1 MAEHVALKD
10 SYTEK
15 RLYGLRVVLAGLIVV
30 LLLAVLVVR
39 FFTLQIT
46 EHSIYQTQSDRNRVQ
61 LQPIPPKRGL
71 VYDRHGELLADNR
84 PSYSLTLV
92 KEQVDDLDETIL
104 LLQTLIDIDE
114 DHVSKFQKLLTRRRP
129 HASVPLKLNLTE
141 LEIATVSVN
150 RYRLPGVGVEAQLNR
165 YYPQGKVFAHALG
178 YVGRISEEE
187 QWDLDAVNYSG
198 TLLIGKIGLEKYYES
213 QLHGKV
219 GYQNVETN
227 ARGRVLRVLERVDPE
242 PGADLH
248 LHIDAHTQR
257 IAHQALLRERKAGIA
272 VENPTGQSNN
282 SKRGAVVAIDPRTGG
297 VIAMV
302 STPSFD
308 ANLFVGGIS
317 SRDYNKLRNSIDLP
331 LFNRAMQGQYP
342 PASTVKPVYGLAG
355 LHYGVVTE
363 QTAVPDPGWYQLPN
377 DERRYRDWTWQLK
390 RSGHGKTV
398 ALEQAIVES
407 CDIYYYDLA
416 YKMGIDQ
423 IHEFLSPF
431 GYGKKTGIDNTHERS
446 GLLPSREWKQRF
458 KRMPWFP
465 GETLSVGIGQGY
477 MLATPLQLAVTTATI
492 ANRGVHF
499 TPRLV
504 QKIGDKTIM
513 PPTLAPIELDKA
525 HWDAVIVAMEKVVH
539 GYRGTANRM
548 NRGAKYKMAGKTG
561 SAQVVGIGQDEKY
574 NVDEVAIRHR
584 DHGLFVGFAPVDNPR
599 IVVAVIV
606 ENGVHG
612 SWVSTIAREVFDAY
626 LLDAE
631 GNVKPDPASDVSPIV
646 DSSVPLGPNN
656 NRPLAVEG
664 ADLAAVAQPIGMQT
678 GETLSL
684 VPQ

>member
-15 RLYGLRVVLAGLIVV
+15 RLYGLRVVLAGLFVLSLLVV
-30 LLLAVLVVR
+30 LAVR

-92 KEQVDDLDETIL
+92 KEQVDDLDETL
-104 LLQTLIDIDE
+104 QLLQGLIEIDQE
-114 DHVSKFQKLLTRRRP
+114 HVAKFQKLLKRRRP
-129 HASVPLKLNLTE
+129 HASVPLKLNLSE
-141 LEIATVSVN
+141 QEIAIVSVN
-150 RYRLPGVGVEAQLNR
+150 RYRLPGVDVEAQLDR
-165 YYPQGKVFAHALG
+165 YYPHGKMFAHALG

-187 QWDLDAVNYSG
+187 QWDLDEVNYSG
-198 TLLIGKIGLEKYYES
+198 TLQIGKIGLEKFYET

-242 PGADLH
+242 PGADLRLH
-248 LHIDAHTQR
+248 LDARTQR

-272 VENPTGQSNN
+272 VKNPTGIPN
-282 SKRGAVVAIDPRTGG
+282 SSSRGAVVAIDPRTGG

-317 SRDYNKLRNSIDLP
+317 SRDYNALRNSIDLP
-331 LFNRAMQGQYP
+331 LFNRALQGQYP

-363 QTAVPDPGWYQLPN
+363 QTTVRDPGWYQLPN
-377 DERRYRDWTWQLK
+377 DDRKYRDWTWQTK
-390 RSGHGKTV
+390 RSGHGKRV

-407 CDIYYYDLA
+407 CDVYYYDLA

-423 IHEFLSPF
+423 IHEFLAPF
-431 GYGKKTGIDNTHERS
+431 GYGRKTGIDNTHERS
-446 GLLPSREWKQRF
+446 GLLPSREWKQRY
-458 KRMPWFP
+458 KRLPWFP

-477 MLATPLQLAVTTATI
+477 MLATPLQLATATATI

-504 QKIGDKTIM
+504 QQLGDEVIV
-513 PPTLAPIELDKA
+513 PPPLPSIELDQA
-525 HWDAVIVAMEKVVH
+525 HWDTVINAMEKVVH

-548 NRGAKYKMAGKTG
+548 NRKAKYKMAGKTG

-574 NVDEVAIRHR
+574 NVDDVAIRSR
-584 DHGLFVGFAPVDNPR
+584 DHALFVGFAPVENPR
-599 IVVAVIV
+599 IAVAVIL
-606 ENGVHG
+606 ENGEHG
-612 SWVSTIAREVFDAY
+612 SWVSTVAREVFDAY
-626 LLDAE
+626 LLDE
-631 GNVKPDPASDVSPIV
+631 DGNFKPDPGVSASAAEQAAAFAALPGEEQETAQSLLVVDQSP
-646 DSSVPLGPNN
+646 
-656 NRPLAVEG
+656 AQTEQ
-664 ADLAAVAQPIGMQT
+664 VAHYH
-678 GETLSL
+678 
-684 VPQ
+684 

>member
-15 RLYGLRVVLAGLIVV
+15 RLYGLRVVLAGLFVLALIV
-30 LLLAVLVVR
+30 VLVVR

-61 LQPIPPKRGL
+61 LQPIPPNRGL

-84 PSYSLTLV
+84 ASYSLTLV
-92 KEQVDDLDETIL
+92 KEQVEDLDATL
-104 LLQTLIDIDE
+104 QLLQDLIEIDQG
-114 DHVSKFQKLLTRRRP
+114 HVAKFQKLLKRRRP
-129 HASVPLKLNLTE
+129 HASVPLKLNLSE
-141 LEIATVSVN
+141 QEIATVSVN
-150 RYRLPGVGVEAQLNR
+150 RYRLPGVDVEAQLNR
-165 YYPQGKVFAHALG
+165 YYPQGKMFAHALG

-187 QWDLDAVNYSG
+187 QWDLDEVNYSG
-198 TLLIGKIGLEKYYES
+198 TLLIGKIGLEKYYEE

-242 PGADLH
+242 PGADLR

-272 VENPTGQSNN
+272 VKNPTGKRNTSQ
-282 SKRGAVVAIDPRTGG
+282 RGAVVAIDPRTGG

-317 SRDYNKLRNSIDLP
+317 NRDYDALRNSIDLP
-331 LFNRAMQGQYP
+331 LFNRALQGQYP

-363 QTAVPDPGWYQLPN
+363 QTTVRDPGWYRLPN
-377 DERRYRDWTWQLK
+377 DDRKYRDWTWQTK
-390 RSGHGKTV
+390 RSGHAKQV

-407 CDIYYYDLA
+407 CDVYYYDLA

-423 IHEFLSPF
+423 IHDFLDPF
-431 GYGKKTGIDNTHERS
+431 GYGHKTGIDNTHERS
-446 GLLPSREWKQRF
+446 GLLPSREWKQRS
-458 KRMPWFP
+458 KRLPWFP

-477 MLATPLQLAVTTATI
+477 MLATPLQLAVATATI

-499 TPRLV
+499 SPRLV
-504 QKIGDKTIM
+504 QQLGDEVVL
-513 PPTLAPIELDKA
+513 PPPLPSIELDPT
-525 HWDAVIVAMEKVVH
+525 HWDAVINAMEKVVH

-548 NRGAKYKMAGKTG
+548 NRKAKYKMAGKTG
-561 SAQVVGIGQDEKY
+561 SAQVVGIAQGEKY
-574 NVDEVAIRHR
+574 NVDDVAIRNR
-584 DHGLFVGFAPVDNPR
+584 DHGLFVGFAPVENPR
-599 IVVAVIV
+599 IAVAVIV
-606 ENGVHG
+606 ENGEHG

-631 GNVKPDPASDVSPIV
+631 GNFKPDPDFTAP
-646 DSSVPLGPNN
+646 PP
-656 NRPLAVEG
+656 
-664 ADLAAVAQPIGMQT
+664 AAPSAAQPSTVKALAQQ
-678 GETLSL
+678 LSPVDQPPGL
-684 VPQ
+684 TEQVAHYH

>member
-15 RLYGLRVVLAGLIVV
+15 RLYGLRVVLAGLFVLSLLVV
-30 LLLAVLVVR
+30 LAVR

-92 KEQVDDLDETIL
+92 KEQVDDLDETL
-104 LLQTLIDIDE
+104 QLLQGLIEIDQE
-114 DHVSKFQKLLTRRRP
+114 HVAKFQKLLKRRRP
-129 HASVPLKLNLTE
+129 HASVPLKLNLSE
-141 LEIATVSVN
+141 QEIAIVSVN
-150 RYRLPGVGVEAQLNR
+150 RYRLPGVDVEAQLDR
-165 YYPQGKVFAHALG
+165 YYPHGKMFAHALG

-187 QWDLDAVNYSG
+187 QWDLDEVNYSG
-198 TLLIGKIGLEKYYES
+198 TLQIGKIGLEKFYET

-242 PGADLH
+242 PGADLRLH
-248 LHIDAHTQR
+248 LDARTQR

-272 VENPTGQSNN
+272 VKNPTGIPN
-282 SKRGAVVAIDPRTGG
+282 SSSRGAVVAIDPRTGG

-317 SRDYNKLRNSIDLP
+317 SRDYNALRNSIDLP
-331 LFNRAMQGQYP
+331 LFNRALQGQYP

-363 QTAVPDPGWYQLPN
+363 QTTVRDPGWYQLPN
-377 DERRYRDWTWQLK
+377 DDRKYRDWTWQTK
-390 RSGHGKTV
+390 RSGHGKRV

-407 CDIYYYDLA
+407 CDVYYYDLA

-423 IHEFLSPF
+423 IHEFLAPF
-431 GYGKKTGIDNTHERS
+431 GYGRKTGIDNTHERS
-446 GLLPSREWKQRF
+446 GLLPSREWKQRY
-458 KRMPWFP
+458 KRLPWFP

-477 MLATPLQLAVTTATI
+477 MLATPLQLATATATI

-504 QKIGDKTIM
+504 QQLGDEVIV
-513 PPTLAPIELDKA
+513 PPPLPSIELDQA
-525 HWDAVIVAMEKVVH
+525 HWDTVINAMEKVVH

-548 NRGAKYKMAGKTG
+548 NRKAKYKMAGKTG

-574 NVDEVAIRHR
+574 NVDDVAIRSR
-584 DHGLFVGFAPVDNPR
+584 DHALFVGFAPVENPR
-599 IVVAVIV
+599 IAVAVIL
-606 ENGVHG
+606 ENGEHG
-612 SWVSTIAREVFDAY
+612 SWVSTVAREVFDAY
-626 LLDAE
+626 LLDE
-631 GNVKPDPASDVSPIV
+631 DGNFKPDPGVSTSAAEQAAAFAALPGEEQETAQSLLVV
-646 DSSVPLGPNN
+646 DQSP
-656 NRPLAVEG
+656 AQTEQ
-664 ADLAAVAQPIGMQT
+664 VAHYH
-678 GETLSL
+678 
-684 VPQ
+684 